1 MVESKR
7 SLPLARSLSA
17 RLLVLTAAFVMLA
30 EVLIYAPSI
39 ARYRWTYFEDHIAA
53 GHLAA
58 LALEATPD
66 QMVDPKLE
74 KELLRHVGAHGVV
87 LQRAMSKALMLSD
100 EMPPSVDVMIDLRRG
115 SFIDKIADAF
125 ATLVQQDNR
134 VLRVRGP
141 SPQDPNIIVEVILD
155 ETPLRYDMYDFSGR
169 ILAVSLVISL
179 IAASFVYFS
188 LLWLMVRPLRRLTES
203 MVAFREQPE
212 DPTRI
217 IEPSRRGDEIGLAER
232 EFAVLQRRLRAALGH
247 RARLAT
253 LGEAVAK
260 INHDLRGI
268 LSTAQLVSDRLASS
282 NDPEVRRATPVL
294 MKSIDRAV
302 TLCSRILDF
311 SRPRPEIAAESFALG
326 DLVTD
331 MATALS
337 PALPPGAEISHNVPA
352 DLDMF
357 ADREQLFRALSNL
370 VRNAAE
376 AGATRIVLAAR
387 MDMTPLG
394 RRAIVEIADN
404 GPGLPEPVRQRLFQP
419 FSGVRSGGTGLGMAI
434 ARDLARAHGG
444 ELTLVST
451 GPEGTAFRFS
461 LPQPDEM
468 PPKALRPPPK
478 TPKTAAPRGATRA
491 AE

>member
-1 MVESKR
+1 MAMVEPKR
-7 SLPLARSLSA
+7 SLPLLRSLSA
-17 RLLVLTAAFVMLA
+17 RLLVLTAVFVMLA

-39 ARYRWTYFEDHIAA
+39 ARFRWTYFEDHIAA

-66 QMVDPKLE
+66 QMVDPKLQR
-74 KELLRHVGAHGVV
+74 ELLEHAGAHGVV
-87 LQRAMSKALMLSD
+87 LQRAMSKALVLSD
-100 EMPPSVDVMIDLRRG
+100 DMPPSVDVMIDLRRG
-115 SFIDKIADAF
+115 SFFDKIADAF
-125 ATLVQQDNR
+125 GTLLERNNR

-141 SPQDPNIIVEVILD
+141 SPQDPKIIVEVILD
-155 ETPLRYDMYDFSGR
+155 ETPLRHAMYDFSGR

-179 IAASFVYFS
+179 IAAAFVYIS

-212 DPTRI
+212 DPNRI

-311 SRPRPEIAAESFALG
+311 SRPRPEIAAETFVLN
-326 DLVTD
+326 DLVND
-331 MATALS
+331 MAAALS
-337 PALPPGAEISHNVPA
+337 PVLPPGAEISHNISNE
-352 DLDMF
+352 LDIY
-357 ADREQLFRALSNL
+357 ADREQLFRAFSNL
-370 VRNAAE
+370 IRNAAE
-376 AGATRIVLAAR
+376 AGATRVAVGAR
-387 MDMTPLG
+387 FEATPVG
-394 RRAIVEIADN
+394 RRAIIEIADN

-419 FSGVRSGGTGLGMAI
+419 FAGTRAGGTGLGMAI
-434 ARDLARAHGG
+434 AHDLARAHGG
-444 ELTLVST
+444 DLTLVST

-461 LPQPDEM
+461 LPQPAQT
-468 PPKALRPPPK
+468 PPRTLRPPPK
-478 TPKTAAPRGATRA
+478 TTREATRA